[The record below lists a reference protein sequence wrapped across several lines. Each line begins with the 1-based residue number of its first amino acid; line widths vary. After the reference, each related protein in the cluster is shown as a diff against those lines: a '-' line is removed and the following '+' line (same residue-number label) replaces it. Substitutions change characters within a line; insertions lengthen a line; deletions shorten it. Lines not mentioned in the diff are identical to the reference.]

1 MKISQPFDDMPL
13 WQFENIDIPE
23 LNYSKYRY
31 ISGQNMDFLTSDPI
45 YSKRKRIEFTELNQ
59 CEDFKQIKIQV
70 IDLIEKIKKTNT
82 LRLDILYP
90 MDAWDM
96 YEYPIDILI
105 DNSSFDMGNHIDN
118 RNVKCNLFLNLQHN
132 MSSTEFSI
140 VNQHTPFNTTEFKP
154 SIREWKGP
162 TEKGTG
168 YFWFNCPE
176 LWHRIHVTDVERKI
190 AMMGVTIK

>member
-31 ISGQNMDFLTSDPI
+31 KSIQNDNSLLNDPK
-45 YSKRKRIEFTELNQ
+45 YAKRKKITYIVLDH
-59 CEDFKQIKIQV
+59 CDDFKQIKMQI
-70 IDLIEKIKKTNT
+70 IDLIENIKKTNT
-82 LRLDILYP
+82 LPIETLYTIN
-90 MDAWDM
+90 AWDM
-96 YEYPIDILI
+96 RGYPIDIVI
-105 DNSSFDMGNHIDN
+105 DNSSFFMGYHIDN
-118 RNVKCNLFLNLQHN
+118 RNIKCNLFLNLQDN

-176 LWHRIHVTDVERKI
+176 LWHKIYVTDVERKI
-190 AMMGVTIK
+190 AMMGVTIT